1 MWNLGMLL
9 TKWNNYFGL
18 PLLRS
23 PSFCYNVLVSKYIVR
38 FHQEASMALV
48 WSHSIE
54 GLDWEELS
62 QLYLAAPLGH
72 KKPDDLK
79 IAFSNSMFTC
89 FAFDAGRLVGA
100 GRVLADGADCAYICD
115 MAVHPDHQGTGIGTA
130 ILTDLVNRS
139 RGHKKII
146 LYAVP
151 GKEPFYRKHGFM
163 RMTTAMAIFENQA
176 SALEDG
182 LVNET

>member
-1 MWNLGMLL
+1 
-9 TKWNNYFGL
+9 
-18 PLLRS
+18 
-23 PSFCYNVLVSKYIVR
+23 
-38 FHQEASMALV
+38 MALE

-54 GLDWEELS
+54 GIDWEELS
-62 QLYLAAPLGH
+62 RLFLAAPLGH
-72 KKPDDLK
+72 KKPTDLK
-79 IAFSNSMFTC
+79 VAFSNSMFTC

-100 GRVLADGADCAYICD
+100 GRVLADGYDCAYLCD
-115 MAVHPDHQGTGIGTA
+115 MAVHPSHQGTGVGKA

-139 RGHKKII
+139 GSHKKII

-151 GKEPFYRKHGFM
+151 GKEPFYRKLGFK

-176 SALEDG
+176 GALESG